1 MYVRA
6 VLEEGV
12 DDKAILVPQQAVSRD
27 PRGQASAMVV
37 GEGDKVESRELKVDR
52 AVGQDWLV
60 KEGLKPGDRV
70 IVDGLQ
76 KIRPGI
82 AVQIAQNPAPAT
94 ANPAAASAV
103 AQ

>member
-1 MYVRA
+1 
-6 VLEEGV
+6 
-12 DDKAILVPQQAVSRD
+12 
-27 PRGQASAMVV
+27 MVV

-82 AVQIAQNPAPAT
+82 AVQIAQSPAPAT